1 MIMEPGN
8 INDSSSE
15 EERLVKSYIQYAAGS
30 EVREDKD
37 K

>member
-1 MIMEPGN
+1 MEPCN

-15 EERLVKSYIQYAAGS
+15 EERLVKSDIQYAVGS
-30 EVREDKD
+30 EVREAKD